1 MVDVNA
7 EWTDF
12 INTNSFELYKEEK
25 NTNTFKPE
33 FTDLY
38 VSTQTKIGYLDQA
51 IDLNLLFWKIPIL
64 NYKLPQEGIIKKIM
78 KINSTTSEEV
88 EQLETHIKNQ
98 KNISIDII
106 SKVNSVTGKNTTFRD
121 IRKITIG
128 ISKKDLINFRKK
140 KKSAFYNCFA
150 IIVRVFYKGEYREIN
165 IKVFNTGKLEIPGIQ
180 NIEILNIALNVFL
193 DIVNK
198 LVENPIK
205 YLSDKIETVL
215 INSNF
220 SCNFYINRT
229 KLYQILKYKYN
240 IHSLYDPC
248 SYPGIQCK
256 FFYNDKNDKITGLCD
271 CETKCSLNKKH
282 KKNNKCDIIS
292 FMIFRTGS
300 VLVVGNCAEETLNKV
315 YLFIVDL
322 LKNNCEEIKS
332 DVKQEIKKPKKKK
345 YRKRIV
351 LFTE

>member
-1 MVDVNA
+1 MVDVNK
-7 EWTDF
+7 EWDAFLT
-12 INTNSFELYKEEK
+12 TNSFNSYKGEK
-25 NTNTFKPE
+25 KTNTFKPE

-38 VSTQTKIGYLDQA
+38 VSTQTKIGYLNKE
-51 IDLNLLFWKIPIL
+51 INLNEIFWNIPIL
-64 NYKLPQEGIIKKIM
+64 DYKVPKEGIIKKIM
-78 KINSTTSEEV
+78 KINSINEEEV
-88 EQLETHIKNQ
+88 EQLEEHIKNQ
-98 KNISIDII
+98 KNIIVDII
-106 SKVNSVTGKNTTFRD
+106 SKVNSVTGKNITFKD
-121 IRKITIG
+121 IRKVTMG

-150 IIVRVFYKGEYREIN
+150 IIVRIFYNGEFREIN

-180 NIEILNIALNVFL
+180 NIEILNIALRVFL
-193 DIVNK
+193 NIVNK
-198 LVENPIK
+198 LVSDPIK
-205 YLSDKIETVL
+205 YLDHKIETVL

-256 FFYNDKNDKITGLCD
+256 FFYNYKNDKITGLCE
-271 CETKCSLNKKH
+271 CEKKCTLNKKN

-300 VLVVGNCAEETLNKV
+300 VLVVGNCDEKTLHKV
-315 YLFIVDL
+315 YSFVINL
-322 LKNNCEEIKS
+322 LRENCDDIISDIKVEIS
-332 DVKQEIKKPKKKK
+332 KPKKKK

-351 LFTE
+351 LFAE

>member
-1 MVDVNA
+1 MIDVNT

-12 INTNSFELYKEEK
+12 INTNSFKLYKDEK
-25 NTNTFKPE
+25 KNNIFKPN

-51 IDLNLLFWKIPIL
+51 IDLDLLFWKIPIL
-64 NYKLPQEGIIKKIM
+64 NYESPNEGIIKKIM
-78 KINSTTSEEV
+78 KINSATSEKV
-88 EQLETHIKNQ
+88 KQLEKHIKNQ
-98 KNISIDII
+98 KNISVDII
-106 SKVNSVTGKNTTFRD
+106 SKVNSITGKNTTFKD

-150 IIVRVFYKGEYREIN
+150 IIVRVFYKGEFREIN

-193 DIVNK
+193 NIVNK
-198 LVENPIK
+198 LIEKPIK
-205 YLSDKIETVL
+205 HLNDKIETVL

-229 KLYQILKYKYN
+229 TLYQILKYKYN

-256 FFYNDKNDKITGLCD
+256 FFYNNENDKITGLCD

-300 VLVVGNCAEETLNKV
+300 VLVVGNCSEKTLHKV
-315 YLFIVDL
+315 YLFIVEL
-322 LKNNCEEIKS
+322 LRENCEEIKS
-332 DVKQEIKKPKKKK
+332 DVKLEIKKPKKKK
-345 YRKRIV
+345 YRKRII

>member
-1 MVDVNA
+1 MSDVNA
-7 EWTDF
+7 EWDNF
-12 INTNSFELYKEEK
+12 LNSNSFDLSKSEK
-25 NTNTFKPE
+25 DTHTFKSE

-38 VSTQTKIGYLDQA
+38 VSTQTKIGFLDQE
-51 IDLNLLFWKIPIL
+51 INLNEIFWNIPIL
-64 NYKLPQEGIIKKIM
+64 DYKLPQEGIIKKIM
-78 KINSTTSEEV
+78 KINSTTPEEV
-88 EQLETHIKNQ
+88 EQLEENIKNQ
-98 KNISIDII
+98 KNINVDII
-106 SKVNSVTGKNTTFRD
+106 SKVNTVTGKTVTFKD
-121 IRKITIG
+121 IRKLTIG
-128 ISKKDLINFRKK
+128 VSKKDLINFRKK

-150 IIVRVFYKGEYREIN
+150 IIVRIFYNGEFREIN

-180 NIEILNIALNVFL
+180 NIESLNIALKVFL
-193 DIVNK
+193 NIVNK
-198 LVENPIK
+198 LVSKPIR
-205 YLSDKIETVL
+205 YLEDKIETVL

-229 KLYQILKYKYN
+229 TLYQILKYKYN

-256 FFYNDKNDKITGLCD
+256 FFYNKNSDKITGLCE
-271 CETKCSLNKKH
+271 CEKKCTLNKKN

-300 VLVVGNCAEETLNKV
+300 VLIVGNCDEKTLNKV

-322 LKNNCEEIKS
+322 LRNHCEEIKS
-332 DVKQEIKKPKKKK
+332 DIKIDTIKPKQKK